1 MKYMLQFREN
11 AEEQTKHKDATLQ
24 EAYFGGWG
32 AYIGSIA
39 QAGVMV
45 SGEGLLSPDTATTVR
60 VENGSRQVSD
70 GPFADIADIK
80 EMLSGYV
87 IIDVP
92 DLDAALD
99 WAAKAPCATAG
110 SVEVRPVLPP
120 PGA

>member
-11 AEEQTKHKDATLQ
+11 AEEQTKHKDPALQ
-24 EAYFGGWG
+24 DAYFGGWG
-32 AYIGSIA
+32 TYIGSIA
-39 QAGVMV
+39 QSGVMV
-45 SGEGLLSPDTATTVR
+45 SGEGLLSPDTATTLR
-60 VENGSRQVSD
+60 IEDGTRQVSD

-92 DLDAALD
+92 DLDAALE

-120 PGA
+120 PGE

>member
-11 AEEQTKHKDATLQ
+11 AEEQTKHKDPTQ
-24 EAYFGGWG
+24 QDAYFGGWG

-39 QAGVMV
+39 EAGVMD
-45 SGEGLLSPDTATTVR
+45 SGEGLLSPDTATTLR
-60 VENGSRQVSD
+60 IENDARQISD
-70 GPFADIADIK
+70 GPFADISDIK

-99 WAAKAPCATAG
+99 WAAKAPCAIAG

-120 PGA
+120 PSA